1 MFIEKLKAQFNKD
14 EPIFTS
20 EILGIFNGYTRAYV
34 FRLIDKAKRNG
45 QLLQYGNGVYFIPK
59 RSILGVSTIT
69 ADDIARKKYVSG
81 SGEIYGVYSGLKL
94 QNDFSLTTQMPNTIE
109 IVTNNETTRCRSIDI
124 DGRKFILR
132 KSRCQ
137 INKSNAAVYTILQL
151 FTEVDNSQEFDD
163 ISIDRIKSYAKNNNV
178 SVKEIVDLAKIFPAK
193 TTKNLLCS
201 GVLNEIA

>member
-1 MFIEKLKAQFNKD
+1 MFIEQLKAQFNNN

-20 EILGIFNGYTRAYV
+20 EILVLFSGYTRAYI
-34 FRLIDKAKRNG
+34 FRLINKAKTDG
-45 QLLQYGNGVYFIPK
+45 QLLQYDNGVYFIPD
-59 RSILGVSTIT
+59 RSILGLSTIT
-69 ADDIARKKYVSG
+69 ADDVARKKYVSDNG
-81 SGEIYGVYSGLKL
+81 KIYGVYSGLKL

-109 IVTNNETTRCRSIDI
+109 IVTNNETMRCRSIDI

-137 INKSNAAVYTILQL
+137 INKDNVAAYTILQL
-151 FTEVDNSQEFDD
+151 FTEIDNSQEFDD
-163 ISIDRIKSYAKNNNV
+163 ISVNRIKSYAKNNNV
-178 SVKEIVDLAKIFPAK
+178 SAKKIIEMANIFPAK